1 MVLKAGALHPLLHQ
15 LMQNNKLSMLR
26 NSTWTLS
33 NFCRGKPQP
42 PFDLVRDALG
52 TLSHLIYSNVRGCVP
67 VHFREPLSHQ
77 RGICDV

>member
-15 LMQNNKLSMLR
+15 LTQNNRLSLLR
-26 NSTWTLS
+26 SGTRTLS
-33 NFCRGKPQP
+33 TLCGGKPEP
-42 PFDLVRDALG
+42 PFELVRDALG

-77 RGICDV
+77 RETYGG